1 MKLIL
6 SRYWFKSIILLPP
19 TDQLLMLCGMFNK
32 FDTRYMKQTVK
43 KGVRIKSYLIS
54 SAKVTAGFKVWR
66 QMTLYSSHN
75 NGYTG
80 KTASNTL
87 NRKSVNLYLACIKL
101 CAIRAL
107 SPGKTVIR
115 CLVTG
120 RRKSVFRIH
129 NVSRLKMFSY

>member
-1 MKLIL
+1 M
-6 SRYWFKSIILLPP
+6 
-19 TDQLLMLCGMFNK
+19 MLCGMFNK

-43 KGVRIKSYLIS
+43 KGVRIKSSLIS
-54 SAKVTAGFKVWR
+54 CAKVTAGFKVWR

-80 KTASNTL
+80 KTGSNTL

>member
-6 SRYWFKSIILLPP
+6 SRYWFKSIILLPSSP
-19 TDQLLMLCGMFNK
+19 LSKDVVWLFNEL
-32 FDTRYMKQTVK
+32 RYPYMKKTVK
-43 KGVRIKSYLIS
+43 KGVQIKSYLIS
-54 SAKVTAGFKVWR
+54 CAKVTAGFKVWR

-75 NGYTG
+75 NGYSGQTG
-80 KTASNTL
+80 SNTL

-120 RRKSVFRIH
+120 RRRSVFRIH